1 MSVQERLG
9 LSPEGLAEVCRRHRI
24 RRLAVFGSAL
34 REDFRPDSDLDVL
47 VEFEAGARPTYFT
60 LSRIED
66 DLTRLAGRR
75 ADVHMPR
82 SLHPYLRD
90 KVLIQA
96 QELYV
101 AA

>member
-1 MSVQERLG
+1 MNVQRRLG
-9 LSPEGLAEVCRRHRI
+9 LSPQGLAELCRRHGI

-34 REDFRPDSDLDVL
+34 REDFRPDSDLDLL

-66 DLTRLAGRR
+66 DLTRWAGRQ

-90 KVLIQA
+90 KVLTQA
-96 QELYV
+96 EELYV
-101 AA
+101 EA